1 MVHLNFS
8 DLTERLGETI
18 VEVRMR
24 FQGNSLPNYDGSLG
38 TMTYDGALAALLEL
52 RVGDTASKEVLRYH
66 FDSRLGRNSCSFA
79 EFLRLYASATGLDGP
94 EGAGFEGG
102 LWIEQPPTSINTSAS
117 WAPLKKSDVGALRK
131 VFKQC
136 AGLSSSLST
145 AKLQNSLALAELRDN
160 PNTNF
165 SASRTLELEGYLA
178 TRVVAGVI
186 ASQTCPSLSFE
197 EFCRAYVHLG
207 GKLPVPS
214 GIEDNILGSG
224 TGSSLPSSS
233 LKSSDISQE
242 HRNGSSKPDGC
253 NKHKREEE
261 RLRNSSAYQMPRE
274 PVAPYFD
281 NPKLATLYKEFRSEY
296 DLSGEGRVTFLMLMA
311 AIESGQGGGPS
322 LREARRRGLSRTML
336 EALVRQW
343 LDARDTVAKGFV
355 TFEDFIR
362 YRKSV
367 EGQQN
372 KVGDHSGAM
381 LSSLLSNSKK
391 STAAEGRVEI
401 CSNTNSGAMN
411 KLEDYTAAERKGE
424 KLLSQRQTHG
434 NMKFAQTSSV
444 VEKER
449 RENAVMKAFRRLDL
463 NGDGVVT
470 YLELRESFNRQHRK
484 VSEFELREWIK
495 QRDSTGRGGV
505 TFEDFRAAYLT

>member
-1 MVHLNFS
+1 MVHLTFA

-18 VEVRMR
+18 VEVRRR
-24 FQGNSLPNYDGSLG
+24 FQENSLPNYDGSLG
-38 TMTYDGALAALLEL
+38 TMIYDGALAALLEL

-66 FDSRLGRNSCSFA
+66 FDSRMGRNTCSFA

-102 LWIEQPPTSINTSAS
+102 LWIEQPPKSINTSAS
-117 WAPLKKSDVGALRK
+117 WAPLKKSDIEALRK
-131 VFKQC
+131 IFKQC

-145 AKLQNSLALAELRDN
+145 AKLRNSLALAELRDN
-160 PNTNF
+160 PNANF
-165 SASRTLELEGYLA
+165 STSGTLELEGYLA

-214 GIEDNILGSG
+214 GIEDNNFGSG
-224 TGSSLPSSS
+224 TGSSLPLSS
-233 LKSSDISQE
+233 LRSSNISQE
-242 HRNGSSKPDGC
+242 DRSGPSKPDGC

-261 RLRNSSAYQMPRE
+261 RLRNSSSYQMPRE

-281 NPKLATLYKEFRSEY
+281 NPKLAALYKEFRSEY
-296 DLSGEGRVTFLMLMA
+296 DLSGEGRVTFMMLMA

-336 EALVRQW
+336 EAIVRQW
-343 LDARDTVAKGFV
+343 LDARDIVAKGFV

-362 YRKSV
+362 YRNSV

-372 KVGDHSGAM
+372 TVGEHSGAM
-381 LSSLLSNSKK
+381 MSSLLSNSKM

-401 CSNTNSGAMN
+401 CSNTNSGALN
-411 KLEDYTAAERKGE
+411 KLEDYTAAEREEE
-424 KLLSQRQTHG
+424 KLLPQRQTHG
-434 NMKFAQTSSV
+434 NIKFAQTSSV
-444 VEKER
+444 LEKER
-449 RENAVMKAFRRLDL
+449 RENAIVKAFRRLDL

-505 TFEDFRAAYLT
+505 TFEDFRAAYLS